1 MCAQVVSGKGVNDK
15 AALKWGFAKE
25 TVHGTTR
32 QETHLQRGDWIT
44 SGIDLEGLWKKN
56 GPKPLECSGPLPFA
70 EAGLEPL
77 TGELLR
83 RQSWMY

>member
-1 MCAQVVSGKGVNDK
+1 MRTQVVSGKGVNDK
-15 AALKWGFAKE
+15 TTLKWGFVKE
-25 TVHGTTR
+25 TVHRATH
-32 QETHLQRGDWIT
+32 QEAHWQGGDWVT
-44 SGIDLEGLWKKN
+44 WGIDLEGLGKKN
-56 GPKPLECSGPLPFA
+56 GPEHLECSGPSPFA